1 VTSLQDI
8 VTMHHAR
15 FAAMAAAWLADGA
28 ARFEVWGEEHVLA
41 AWPPSDGLPSP
52 TGPVWS
58 APIEADSL
66 YLGALRVVGVAT
78 AAAAARLTAEA
89 SLVAHIARLEI
100 EQESMVAE
108 LIETQDQLLAVYD
121 LTQSE
126 CYHSYYTEVEQLL
139 CCLARQVVRLL
150 KVEGGFVLL
159 SDQAGST
166 HLTGCH
172 DPLNRPLIEHLLTQC
187 KTVEHDMLINRETGG
202 DDSLLPEGVDCFL
215 FVPMAI
221 RNHMRVGLGMMNK
234 AGGFASPDLK
244 LVRAIAEQSAARI
257 ENFLLH
263 QETIEQ
269 ARLQTEMQMARQVQH
284 RLLQQH
290 LPDTPDL
297 DMYADWRPALQA
309 SGDFYDFIVRP
320 DRPFIFTVGDVSGKG
335 MPAALLTVEALTEL
349 RSQTRLLLDPV
360 PADVMRFLNAALYN
374 DLTHAEMMAT
384 VFIGQYEPSCRELR
398 YANAGHA
405 PVIYCPAAGEPTLL
419 QADDPVIGVL
429 PTLNYQHRSL
439 TLWPGDVLVVATD
452 GFNESFN
459 AAGEMFG
466 YQRMLDVVGAARE
479 LTAPHIA
486 ARLFEAVDQFA
497 ERDGP
502 DQSLDDDQAIIVLKG
517 MGEATEICTTRSKMM
532 HVDVPA
538 TPDYLDVLRAS
549 VAVMLEN
556 HGPVPHDGPLVQK
569 VTLAVHELCA
579 NIMQHA
585 YAGRGG
591 ILSVTLTYIAMP
603 PHLIIETYDTGQ
615 VCNPS
620 LVPDPD
626 LLGEGGRGLY
636 LLRTLMDEVIY
647 HAASAYAWQ
656 SGGGSAWQPYNAPHP
671 QPGHNYW
678 RMVTYLEN
686 GASHGNYSG
695 R

>member
-1 VTSLQDI
+1 MTTLDDI
-8 VTMHHAR
+8 LTMHEAR
-15 FAAMAAAWLADGA
+15 FAALAEAWLADGA
-28 ARFEVWGEEHVLA
+28 ARFEVWDDDMLLA
-41 AWPPSDGLPSP
+41 AWPPDATA
-52 TGPVWS
+52 TGAPVWS
-58 APIEADSL
+58 AAIETDSL
-66 YLGALRVVGVAT
+66 RLGTLRVAGVAE
-78 AAAAARLTAEA
+78 AAATRLTAEA
-89 SLVAHIARLEI
+89 ALVAHIARLES

-139 CCLARQVVRLL
+139 RCLARQVVRLL
-150 KVEGGFVLL
+150 KVGDGFVLL
-159 SDQAGST
+159 NDRERVC
-166 HLTGCH
+166 HLVGCH
-172 DPLNRPLIEHLLTQC
+172 DPGNRSLIETLRSLVE
-187 KTVEHDMLINRETGG
+187 TVEHDVIMNREAGG
-202 DDSLLPEGVDCFL
+202 DDSLLPAGVDCFL
-215 FVPMAI
+215 FVPMLI
-221 RNHMRVGLGMMNK
+221 RSSVWMGLGLINK
-234 AGGFASPDLK
+234 PGGFASPDLK

-284 RLLQQH
+284 RLLQQL
-290 LPDTPDL
+290 LPETPDL
-297 DMYADWRPALQA
+297 DIYADWRPARQA

-374 DLTHAEMMAT
+374 DLTSAEMMAT
-384 VFIGQYEPSCRELR
+384 VFIGQYDPACRALR

-405 PVIYCPAAGEPTLL
+405 PVIYCPAKGEPTLL
-419 QADDPVIGVL
+419 QADDPLIGVL
-429 PTLNYQHRSL
+429 PLVDYHSRSL

-452 GFNESFN
+452 GFNEAFN

-466 YQRMLDVVGAARE
+466 YQRMLEVVGAARA
-479 LTAPHIA
+479 LSAQQIA
-486 ARLFEAVDQFA
+486 ARLFAAVDHFT
-497 ERDGP
+497 ERESP
-502 DQSLDDDQAIIVLKG
+502 DQPLDDDQAIIVLKG
-517 MGEATEICTTRSKMM
+517 MGALTGVCTTRSQMM

-538 TPDYLDVLRAS
+538 IPAYLDVLRAS
-549 VAVMLEN
+549 VSVILQSQTPAPGDEQL
-556 HGPVPHDGPLVQK
+556 LQK
-569 VTLAVHELCA
+569 VSLAIHELGA

-585 YAGRGG
+585 YGG
-591 ILSVTLTYIAMP
+591 QGGTLAITLTYVSMR
-603 PHLIIETYDTGQ
+603 PHLIIETYDTGI

-626 LLGEGGRGLY
+626 VLSEGGRGLY
-636 LLRTLMDEVIY
+636 LLRTLMDEVVY
-647 HAASAYAWQ
+647 HAATDEAWQ
-656 SGGGSAWQPYNAPHP
+656 CCGGGAWQPLDATHP

-678 RMVTYLEN
+678 RMVKYLEG
-686 GASHGNYSG
+686 GASNGDNSCS
-695 R
+695 